1 MLRYG
6 ERTVELDVTDDGP
19 GPGAGVG
26 PQAGLGAGHGL
37 IGMRERVALYG
48 GSLAA
53 GSGPDGGFAVRVVL
67 PADGAVPTDSGLAES
82 GLAESGLAESGLAGL
97 WPAVDDAALAADEA
111 ALAADGEAR

>member
-53 GSGPDGGFAVRVVL
+53 GSGPDSGFAVRVVL
-67 PADGAVPTDSGLAES
+67 PTDGAVPTDSGLAES
-82 GLAESGLAESGLAGL
+82 GLAGLG
-97 WPAVDDAALAADEA
+97 PAVDDAALAADEA